1 MFKALV
7 LDQVEGETMADIKQL
22 DESVLPDGEV
32 LIDVTYSSLN
42 YKDGLAVTG
51 KGPIISKF
59 PAIPGIDLV
68 GQVVSSED
76 VRFVPGMQV
85 IVTGWGVGERH
96 WGGMAARARMKADWI
111 VPLPD
116 GMTAQTAMAIGTAGL
131 TAMLCVL
138 ALEEAGVKPEQG
150 PVLVTGASGGVGSVA
165 IALLAKQGFEVVAAT
180 GRVEEEP
187 YLRKLGAQAIRPR
200 DEMSAACRPLEKQR
214 WAGVVDT
221 VGGVVLSRALAE
233 TNYGGAVAACGLA
246 GSADL
251 PTTVMPFILRNVRL
265 QGVDSVSCPTA
276 RRTDAWARLQRELD
290 PQLFDDLVQE
300 ISLEQVPEY
309 AQRIVSGA
317 VRGRTIVKIGG

>member
-7 LDQVEGETMADIKQL
+7 LDQVDGKTTAEIKQL
-22 DESVLPDGEV
+22 DESELPAGEV
-32 LIDVTYSSLN
+32 LIEVGYSSLN

-51 KGPIISKF
+51 KGPIIAKF

-68 GQVVSSED
+68 GQVISSED
-76 VRFVPGMQV
+76 PRFSPGMQV
-85 IVTGWGVGERH
+85 VVTGWGVGERH
-96 WGGMAARARMKADWI
+96 WGGMAARARMQADWL
-111 VPLPD
+111 VPLPE
-116 GMTAQTAMAIGTAGL
+116 GMSPQTAMAIGTAGL

-165 IALLAKQGFEVVAAT
+165 VNLLSRRGFEVVAGT

-187 YLRKLGAQAIRPR
+187 YLRKLGAQAIRSR
-200 DEMSAACRPLEKQR
+200 DEMAVVSRPLEKQR

-221 VGGVVLSRALAE
+221 VGGTVLARALAE
-233 TNYGGAVAACGLA
+233 TLYAGAVAACGLA

-265 QGVDSVSCPTA
+265 QGVDSVSCPTE
-276 RRTDAWARLQRELD
+276 RRTLAWQKLQQELD
-290 PQLFDDLVQE
+290 TSLLGDLVQE
-300 ISLEQVPEY
+300 IALEQVPEY
-309 AQRIVSGA
+309 AERIVQGK
-317 VRGRTIVKIGG
+317 VRGRTLVRIAE